1 MKKLPIFDIVLN
13 EDDIKQGVGMI
24 SLVDSPA
31 IGVNWI
37 KLSNQKEMHFKVDKE
52 RQMLYG
58 PFLIPNM
65 LIYRSDE
72 NNGEYYVRF
81 SKEEIEKIAT
91 KFNEDLNN
99 RNINFMHTDETVEAF
114 VAQNWVIESDQDKSK
129 SLGFDLPEGTWFGGV
144 KVKDLDF
151 WKDKVKTDEVKG
163 FSVEILADLELSLK
177 KKYKQ
182 MKEELKF
189 KKKFIAK
196 QKFDEAVE
204 TEAGELIVIAE
215 EIAVG
220 QDVVVV
226 MDDLAVVETFDGE
239 VMIDEMTVVI
249 EAGQITEVMQGSE
262 EAPAEETTEEL
273 QEEGEMPGATYATPE
288 EVSQMIDV
296 RFAEI
301 MEEISRLKGAME
313 GTTEEFKKVIN
324 TTIEEKFKTTPAT
337 ESIKKGNV
345 DEKFKAV
352 EDRVRAFAKQISK

>member
-1 MKKLPIFDIVLN
+1 MKLPVFDIVLN

-24 SLVDSPA
+24 SLVDDPA

-52 RQMLYG
+52 KQMLYG

-65 LIYRSDE
+65 LIYRNDE
-72 NNGEYYVRF
+72 VNGEYYVRF
-81 SKEEIEKIAT
+81 SAQEIEKIAT

-99 RNINFMHTDETVEAF
+99 RNINFMHTEQTVEAF
-114 VAQNWVIESDQDKSK
+114 VAQNWLIENEQDKSK
-129 SLGFDLPEGTWFGGV
+129 GLGFDLPEGTWFGGV
-144 KVKDLDF
+144 KIKDLDF

-177 KKYKQ
+177 NKYKQ
-182 MKEELKF
+182 MKKELKF

-204 TEAGELIVIAE
+204 TEMGELIVIAE

-220 QDVVVV
+220 QEVVVV
-226 MDDLAVVETFDGE
+226 MDDLAVVESYDGTVE
-239 VMIDEMTVVI
+239 IDGDTVVI
-249 EAGQITEVMQGSE
+249 EGGQITEIVADE
-262 EAPAEETTEEL
+262 VEAPAEEELEATTGDVNL
-273 QEEGEMPGATYATPE
+273 TAE

-301 MEEISRLKGAME
+301 MEEITRLKTAMDTN
-313 GTTEEFKKVIN
+313 GEEFKKVIN

-337 ESIKKGNV
+337 ESIKKSNV
-345 DEKFKAV
+345 DDKFKAV
-352 EDRVRAFAKQISK
+352 EDRVKAFAKHLKA